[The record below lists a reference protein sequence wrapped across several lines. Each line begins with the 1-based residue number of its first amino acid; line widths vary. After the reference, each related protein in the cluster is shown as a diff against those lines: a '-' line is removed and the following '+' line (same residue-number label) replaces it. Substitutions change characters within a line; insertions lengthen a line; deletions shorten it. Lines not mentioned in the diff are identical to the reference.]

1 MRLEW
6 FIARRYLSSGR
17 GSRYLSLITLI
28 AMGGVFVGV
37 TALII
42 VTAVMTGL
50 QNELREK
57 ILGTNPH
64 IRLTSYSD
72 NMRLDAWEGV
82 LMRTR
87 AVEGVEAAA
96 PYVNTQVGLG
106 NLGGYVEAA
115 ILRGVDPEASG
126 PPTTDI
132 VQQIREGSLSLSETT
147 SGYPP
152 LVLGDA
158 LANRFGLLPGE
169 VVSVTSLQGAQVTPL
184 GQIMPRVR
192 RFEVTGRFRTG
203 MYEYDNGFMFTTL
216 EAAQELTGLGDAV
229 TGLEIRVPAPLEADR
244 VARRVEEELG
254 NRYRAEDWKTMNS
267 SLFSALKLEKLAMG
281 VILLLIVVVAAFNIV
296 STLVMVVTDKTREIG
311 IMKSMGL
318 KAAQVQRVFMLQG
331 LVIGTAGSALGAIV
345 GLVLTWMLDRYEFI
359 KIPGDVYFVDR
370 LPVAFDP
377 VDVGVIL
384 LSSTLISFVATL
396 YPSRQAAGL
405 LPLEAIRDE

>member
-1 MRLEW
+1 
-6 FIARRYLSSGR
+6 
-17 GSRYLSLITLI
+17 
-28 AMGGVFVGV
+28 
-37 TALII
+37 
-42 VTAVMTGL
+42 
-50 QNELREK
+50 
-57 ILGTNPH
+57 
-64 IRLTSYSD
+64 
-72 NMRLDAWEGV
+72 
-82 LMRTR
+82 
-87 AVEGVEAAA
+87 
-96 PYVNTQVGLG
+96 
-106 NLGGYVEAA
+106 
-115 ILRGVDPEASG
+115 
-126 PPTTDI
+126 
-132 VQQIREGSLSLSETT
+132 
-147 SGYPP
+147 
-152 LVLGDA
+152 
-158 LANRFGLLPGE
+158 
-169 VVSVTSLQGAQVTPL
+169 
-184 GQIMPRVR
+184 MPRAR

-254 NRYRAEDWKTMNS
+254 YRYRAEDWRTMNS

-345 GLVLTWMLDRYEFI
+345 GLFLTWLLDRYDFI